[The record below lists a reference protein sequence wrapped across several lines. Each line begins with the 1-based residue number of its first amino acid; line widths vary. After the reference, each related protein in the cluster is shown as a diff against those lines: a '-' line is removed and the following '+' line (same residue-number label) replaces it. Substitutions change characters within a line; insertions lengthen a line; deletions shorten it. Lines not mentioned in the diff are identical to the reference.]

1 MGFSSSRSTPPVPS
15 SVSLRIPVAVPGAA
29 ARQRADTRHR
39 LVAAGVELFAREG
52 LHRTTSTQIARAA
65 GVAAG
70 TFYLHFA
77 DKHALFREIAFA
89 ALVQLRTRLAEASAA
104 AGSDPRAQLPARMRA
119 LVDFAATQR
128 PLVQILFGRGDEAA
142 LGEELLD
149 ELFPG
154 VEARLR
160 ERIHE
165 GLADPGLHPAVAAR
179 ALLAMWSR
187 VVAWWVE
194 DPSRASREDVVATLV
209 RMHPIHRSTAPDGK
223 PRADRT
229 PQI

>member
-1 MGFSSSRSTPPVPS
+1 MSFSSSRTADAVAIAAGPAPRPSPEDEPV
-15 SVSLRIPVAVPGAA
+15 GAP
-29 ARQRADTRHR
+29 ARQRAETRKR
-39 LVAAGVELFAREG
+39 LVAAGTELFAREG

-77 DKHALFREIAFA
+77 DKQALFREIAFA

-104 AGSDPRAQLPARMRA
+104 AGADPRAQLPARMRA

-160 ERIHE
+160 ERIDE

-194 DPSRASREDVVATLV
+194 DPSRASREDVVETLV
-209 RMHPIHRSTAPDGK
+209 RLHPIHRSV
-223 PRADRT
+223 T
-229 PQI
+229 PI